1 MLASVGTCRKSSLR
15 SRAAYCLVAPCFE
28 ALPIAWAYRERSLP
42 LEYIP
47 ELEAAATKAGLKW
60 TDFQMTDNTC
70 KPHPPAK
77 SILEKVV
84 LFWEQSCC
92 VFASHVFASVQLSSL
107 VRRSKVVSNVQLR
120 LGGREWQVSH
130 S

>member
-1 MLASVGTCRKSSLR
+1 MI
-15 SRAAYCLVAPCFE
+15 APYLE
-28 ALPIAWAYRERSLP
+28 ALPIAWAYREPSLP

-47 ELEAAATKAGLKW
+47 ELEAAASKAGLKW

-77 SILEKVV
+77 GILEKVAP
-84 LFWEQSCC
+84 FWEQPCC
-92 VFASHVFASVQLSSL
+92 VFASHVFASVKLPCL
-107 VRRSKVVSNVQLR
+107 VRQSKVVSNIQPW
-120 LGGREWQVSH
+120 LGGREWQRSQ

>member
-1 MLASVGTCRKSSLR
+1 VLGSAGACRRSSLR
-15 SRAAYCLVAPCFE
+15 SRAVCCLVAPYLE
-28 ALPIAWAYRERSLP
+28 ALPIAWAYREPSLP

-77 SILEKVV
+77 SILEKV
-84 LFWEQSCC
+84 LPFWEQSCC
-92 VFASHVFASVQLSSL
+92 VFASRVFASV
-107 VRRSKVVSNVQLR
+107 KVS
-120 LGGREWQVSH
+120 
-130 S
+130 